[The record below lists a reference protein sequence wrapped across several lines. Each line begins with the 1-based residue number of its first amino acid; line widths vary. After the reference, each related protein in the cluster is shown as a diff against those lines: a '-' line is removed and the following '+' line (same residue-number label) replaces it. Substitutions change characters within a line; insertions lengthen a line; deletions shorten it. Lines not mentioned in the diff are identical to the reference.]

1 MQENITVSA
10 HSQSFGSIQVN
21 PYANLKH
28 VPLKVMRL
36 DAAAKI
42 PVYATEGAARFDLF
56 ALGVECIRE
65 HARTIVFTTGLAFEI
80 PPGWEMV
87 IMGRSGYGFNNNIR
101 LANCEGVI
109 DSDYRGEVKI
119 ALTADHDPGFA
130 ALKHLAAL
138 VQHVAPGAQRI
149 AQGKLQEAHRV
160 HFNEVDELSETQRGA
175 GGFGHTGGN

>member
-1 MQENITVSA
+1 MTHLQTIIPAGIKCIDLAVKKLSPEAQLPIY
-10 HSQSFGSIQVN
+10 GS
-21 PYANLKH
+21 
-28 VPLKVMRL
+28 
-36 DAAAKI
+36 
-42 PVYATEGAARFDLF
+42 EGAARFDLF

-138 VQHVAPGAQRI
+138 VQHVAPGAHRI

-160 HFNEVDELSETQRGA
+160 RFNEVDELSETQRGA